1 MNGGETNLTFPQRL
15 IPALIDLRGEEWQ
28 RLVRDTLDGQA
39 EGTDQTALVL
49 TIARLAG
56 CHNCHADALR
66 ALRGCAQCGCQSV
79 VRYRGS
85 DQELVGLY
93 RQAHRDVLSFLA
105 SGE

>member
-1 MNGGETNLTFPQRL
+1 LNGGETNLTFPQRL
-15 IPALIDLRGEEWQ
+15 IPALLDLRGEDWQ
-28 RLVRDTLDGQA
+28 RLVRDTLEGQA

-93 RQAHRDVLSFLA
+93 RQAHRDVLLFLA
-105 SGE
+105 SGN